1 MNSGSLIKYWAV
13 TIHIIYHTLR
23 FLCKIELLW
32 LKVIIITNGGAHT
45 EKELFQRNITVYVLV
60 FFQEKY

>member
-1 MNSGSLIKYWAV
+1 MNSGSLIKYWGV
-13 TIHIIYHTLR
+13 TIHIIYHTLS
-23 FLCKIELLW
+23 FLCKTELLW
-32 LKVIIITNGGAHT
+32 LKVKIITNGGDYT